1 MFVSFFLVLI
11 EKTFCK
17 LELAPYHF
25 LIYIYSQSMHSAD
38 LAKVRRIIWMTV
50 QSLLE
55 SISARNKE
63 REVSLGFTHLDD
75 VLV

>member
-17 LELAPYHF
+17 LELA
-25 LIYIYSQSMHSAD
+25 
-38 LAKVRRIIWMTV
+38 V

-55 SISARNKE
+55 SIFARNKE

>member
-1 MFVSFFLVLI
+1 
-11 EKTFCK
+11 
-17 LELAPYHF
+17 
-25 LIYIYSQSMHSAD
+25 MHSAD

>member
-1 MFVSFFLVLI
+1 
-11 EKTFCK
+11 
-17 LELAPYHF
+17 
-25 LIYIYSQSMHSAD
+25 MHSAD

-55 SISARNKE
+55 SIFARNKE